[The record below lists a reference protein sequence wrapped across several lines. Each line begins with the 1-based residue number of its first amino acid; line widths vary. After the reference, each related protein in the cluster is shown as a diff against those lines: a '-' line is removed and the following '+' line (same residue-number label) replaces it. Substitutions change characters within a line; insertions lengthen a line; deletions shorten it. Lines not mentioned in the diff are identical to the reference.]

1 MRFKPVVQGEHVF
14 SVKVKHPI
22 ASRPN
27 LAVGDRLYHLVGVLV
42 HAGESANS
50 GHYYFTTVCPP
61 YHITGRAYRSNN
73 DDEPVEISQDQL
85 VADIYNGYMLVYQL
99 AEDQPMQLASA
110 VTVPSPP
117 VVNEERPASAGEKS
131 IPTAAPTAGRQ
142 QERGGLQA
150 DGTPIG
156 NGTGPIPTPVDN
168 GDCPEEEEKGRRG
181 VQANEEEQGLPA
193 TSDVQQRGRGLPSKS
208 PFSLKKG
215 SLSSRASA
223 EHAAQRREGA
233 AFPQS
238 RGDMA
243 ATSVHSP
250 PEASQENEVEIGAGG
265 TEAPASSKETPQ
277 PDASSNSDSTVT
289 EKGEE
294 EKFKEWVRNKEAIR
308 VIPPAQRTP
317 EEQSQY
323 RRYGDKIKKLAWK
336 FPHIPLKP
344 LPKTSA
350 ERKANQRQDEDKREK
365 EREKDRARK
374 ATVENKEKDSARHA
388 LPENREKDRAKKAT
402 DEYLEKDRGKKASQR
417 QNEEYREKEK
427 EDDRAR
433 KATDAYK
440 AADLQRKTAKKA
452 GVTFKARDGLKSEL
466 TLTGKFGV
474 PVNFLGAMDQV
485 SVHSYL

>member
-277 PDASSNSDSTVT
+277 PDASANSDSAVT

-317 EEQSQY
+317 EEQSQF

-388 LPENREKDRAKKAT
+388 LPENREKDH
-402 DEYLEKDRGKKASQR
+402 GKKASQR
-417 QNEEYREKEK
+417 QKEEYREKEK
-427 EDDRAR
+427 EYDRAR
-433 KATDAYK
+433 YATDEYREMNRERMSTAENK
-440 AADLQRKTAKKA
+440 TANLQRKTAKKA